1 MDKINNIEGV
11 FLNPL
16 KIIENPLGDV
26 YHGIKSSE
34 NSFVG
39 FEEAYFSTIRYGV
52 IKPWKKHLRMSLN
65 LIVPVGKIRFV
76 LYDDRSNSITKNQ
89 FMDFT
94 ISLNN
99 YYRLTVPP
107 NVWMAFKGE
116 DTSLNLLLNVANIE
130 HDSNEVVRTDLN
142 KIKYQW

>member
-52 IKPWKKHLRMSLN
+52 IKPWKKHLRMS
-65 LIVPVGKIRFV
+65 
-76 LYDDRSNSITKNQ
+76 
-89 FMDFT
+89 
-94 ISLNN
+94 
-99 YYRLTVPP
+99 
-107 NVWMAFKGE
+107 
-116 DTSLNLLLNVANIE
+116 
-130 HDSNEVVRTDLN
+130 
-142 KIKYQW
+142 